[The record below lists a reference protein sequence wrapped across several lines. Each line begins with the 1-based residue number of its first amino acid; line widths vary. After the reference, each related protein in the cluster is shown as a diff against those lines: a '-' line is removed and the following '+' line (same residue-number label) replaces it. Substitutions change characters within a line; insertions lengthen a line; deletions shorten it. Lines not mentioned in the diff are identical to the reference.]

1 MTDAPAIVWTGG
13 SPDGPTAALEDRGLF
28 VAADGSSSFVNNPTA
43 AMSESEL
50 SGRVAAL
57 GR

>member
-1 MTDAPAIVWTGG
+1 MKHPKPLIGCRFDPSG
-13 SPDGPTAALEDRGLF
+13 RYLF
-28 VAADGSSSFVNNPTA
+28 VSADGTSSFVNNPTS